1 MANALYWLEEYH
13 VDGLRVDAVAS
24 MLYLDYSRE
33 PGQWTPNVH
42 GGRENLEAVQFLQ
55 EMNAH
60 RRQAGARGDDDRR
73 GVDLVA
79 RRHRRRP
86 PRAAWASA

>member
-1 MANALYWLEEYH
+1 
-13 VDGLRVDAVAS
+13 

-33 PGQWTPNVH
+33 PGQWSPNVH

-55 EMNAH
+55 ELNATVYQ
-60 RRQAGARGDDDRR
+60 RVPGAVVIAEESTAWP
-73 GVDLVA
+73 GVTA
-79 RRHRRRP
+79 PTP